1 MKNLFNFAK
10 KDFFIFAS
18 TYIAIILLVL
28 LCLFP
33 VCRAFEVSEQKQ
45 ALAEIRD
52 YASSMLGELDLQES
66 SIFHTTRNLYSD
78 RDFTSIYY
86 DSTRSTSSSLFYD
99 MTRLQK
105 RIRLYYQNLEY
116 VQDVLVYLPKFN
128 YVLTQNYIF
137 DNRDSFYSYI
147 KSDTFG
153 KTSDWLEDFP
163 LNNTGIS
170 FYSDELTDYV
180 SSGEK
185 RKSLN
190 FSYYFP
196 MYGDAN
202 VRMLVIVQL
211 DPDAVARSFLSSS
224 VADYG
229 FAILKNADGT
239 VLAQHNLPDQFS
251 SNDWKLLDLRQ
262 SSQGYLT
269 IGIKNTYFK
278 PIHQAAVR
286 LIIADMGIALLLGT
300 ATAIYFAHRRSRP
313 IERILQIIQD
323 MDRKPDR
330 HNSFVEIEDTVLNL
344 IQEISRCK
352 TTIGTLDSIVADGLK
367 EKLFISGIDS
377 DQEKISFHQY
387 FGDFST
393 SMCVIV
399 FSLPETLP
407 TDSCISRNDL
417 LSGQFLQ
424 LGHGQDIFY
433 GTENQLFCL
442 TEAAPELPDLLRE
455 RLKFLRETYHVSLKA
470 GISNQFQDITYAQH
484 AATQAKRRLS
494 AGYHIDGVFVFT
506 HTHSSRAIRSL
517 ISIQELDNLQRAL
530 LGGKRQNA
538 DRILEL
544 LHQTISQTEQ
554 DPVELRQMFFSL
566 RSVYAAVCSQFSLE
580 AERNGETRFHAPI
593 LPNDLD
599 EYDLDSVYTVF
610 LKLNE
615 ELQQQYDIIMTRTA
629 RNLGTEILSYID
641 QNYTDPDL
649 CAGSIADAFH
659 ISEKYVFQ
667 LLKASCSETLNDRII
682 RLRLETGIRLLETT
696 DLTVTAI
703 AKQVGFSSSNT
714 MYKVFMRVKGVS
726 PSSYRVKEI

>member
-1 MKNLFNFAK
+1 M
-10 KDFFIFAS
+10 
-18 TYIAIILLVL
+18 
-28 LCLFP
+28 
-33 VCRAFEVSEQKQ
+33 
-45 ALAEIRD
+45 
-52 YASSMLGELDLQES
+52 
-66 SIFHTTRNLYSD
+66 
-78 RDFTSIYY
+78 
-86 DSTRSTSSSLFYD
+86 
-99 MTRLQK
+99 
-105 RIRLYYQNLEY
+105 
-116 VQDVLVYLPKFN
+116 
-128 YVLTQNYIF
+128 
-137 DNRDSFYSYI
+137 
-147 KSDTFG
+147 
-153 KTSDWLEDFP
+153 
-163 LNNTGIS
+163 
-170 FYSDELTDYV
+170 
-180 SSGEK
+180 
-185 RKSLN
+185 
-190 FSYYFP
+190 
-196 MYGDAN
+196 
-202 VRMLVIVQL
+202 
-211 DPDAVARSFLSSS
+211 
-224 VADYG
+224 
-229 FAILKNADGT
+229 
-239 VLAQHNLPDQFS
+239 
-251 SNDWKLLDLRQ
+251 
-262 SSQGYLT
+262 
-269 IGIKNTYFK
+269 
-278 PIHQAAVR
+278 
-286 LIIADMGIALLLGT
+286 
-300 ATAIYFAHRRSRP
+300 
-313 IERILQIIQD
+313 
-323 MDRKPDR
+323 
-330 HNSFVEIEDTVLNL
+330 
-344 IQEISRCK
+344 
-352 TTIGTLDSIVADGLK
+352 
-367 EKLFISGIDS
+367 
-377 DQEKISFHQY
+377 
-387 FGDFST
+387 
-393 SMCVIV
+393 IV

-484 AATQAKRRLS
+484 AAIQAKRRLS

-530 LGGKRQNA
+530 LSGKRQNA

>member
-1 MKNLFNFAK
+1 
-10 KDFFIFAS
+10 
-18 TYIAIILLVL
+18 
-28 LCLFP
+28 
-33 VCRAFEVSEQKQ
+33 
-45 ALAEIRD
+45 
-52 YASSMLGELDLQES
+52 
-66 SIFHTTRNLYSD
+66 
-78 RDFTSIYY
+78 
-86 DSTRSTSSSLFYD
+86 
-99 MTRLQK
+99 
-105 RIRLYYQNLEY
+105 
-116 VQDVLVYLPKFN
+116 
-128 YVLTQNYIF
+128 
-137 DNRDSFYSYI
+137 
-147 KSDTFG
+147 
-153 KTSDWLEDFP
+153 
-163 LNNTGIS
+163 
-170 FYSDELTDYV
+170 
-180 SSGEK
+180 
-185 RKSLN
+185 
-190 FSYYFP
+190 
-196 MYGDAN
+196 
-202 VRMLVIVQL
+202 
-211 DPDAVARSFLSSS
+211 
-224 VADYG
+224 
-229 FAILKNADGT
+229 
-239 VLAQHNLPDQFS
+239 
-251 SNDWKLLDLRQ
+251 
-262 SSQGYLT
+262 
-269 IGIKNTYFK
+269 
-278 PIHQAAVR
+278 
-286 LIIADMGIALLLGT
+286 MGIALLLGT

-323 MDRKPDR
+323 MNRKPDR

-352 TTIGTLDSIVADGLK
+352 TTIGTLDSMVADGLK

-387 FGDFST
+387 FGNFST

-417 LSGQFLQ
+417 LSGQFLP

-442 TEAAPELPDLLRE
+442 TKAAPELPDLLRE

-599 EYDLDSVYTVF
+599 EYDLNSVYTVF

-682 RLRLETGIRLLETT
+682 RLRLEAGIRLLETT

>member
-239 VLAQHNLPDQFS
+239 VLAQHNLPEQFS

-278 PIHQAAVR
+278 FTPS
-286 LIIADMGIALLLGT
+286 
-300 ATAIYFAHRRSRP
+300 FRSHP
-313 IERILQIIQD
+313 
-323 MDRKPDR
+323 
-330 HNSFVEIEDTVLNL
+330 
-344 IQEISRCK
+344 
-352 TTIGTLDSIVADGLK
+352 
-367 EKLFISGIDS
+367 
-377 DQEKISFHQY
+377 
-387 FGDFST
+387 
-393 SMCVIV
+393 
-399 FSLPETLP
+399 
-407 TDSCISRNDL
+407 
-417 LSGQFLQ
+417 
-424 LGHGQDIFY
+424 
-433 GTENQLFCL
+433 
-442 TEAAPELPDLLRE
+442 
-455 RLKFLRETYHVSLKA
+455 
-470 GISNQFQDITYAQH
+470 
-484 AATQAKRRLS
+484 
-494 AGYHIDGVFVFT
+494 
-506 HTHSSRAIRSL
+506 
-517 ISIQELDNLQRAL
+517 
-530 LGGKRQNA
+530 
-538 DRILEL
+538 
-544 LHQTISQTEQ
+544 
-554 DPVELRQMFFSL
+554 
-566 RSVYAAVCSQFSLE
+566 SV
-580 AERNGETRFHAPI
+580 
-593 LPNDLD
+593 
-599 EYDLDSVYTVF
+599 
-610 LKLNE
+610 
-615 ELQQQYDIIMTRTA
+615 
-629 RNLGTEILSYID
+629 
-641 QNYTDPDL
+641 
-649 CAGSIADAFH
+649 
-659 ISEKYVFQ
+659 
-667 LLKASCSETLNDRII
+667 
-682 RLRLETGIRLLETT
+682 
-696 DLTVTAI
+696 
-703 AKQVGFSSSNT
+703 
-714 MYKVFMRVKGVS
+714 KV
-726 PSSYRVKEI
+726 

>member
-137 DNRDSFYSYI
+137 DNRDSFYSYM

-163 LNNTGIS
+163 LNSTGIS

-180 SSGEK
+180 NSGEK

-224 VADYG
+224 AADYG

-239 VLAQHNLPDQFS
+239 VLAQHNLPD
-251 SNDWKLLDLRQ
+251 
-262 SSQGYLT
+262 
-269 IGIKNTYFK
+269 
-278 PIHQAAVR
+278 
-286 LIIADMGIALLLGT
+286 
-300 ATAIYFAHRRSRP
+300 
-313 IERILQIIQD
+313 
-323 MDRKPDR
+323 
-330 HNSFVEIEDTVLNL
+330 
-344 IQEISRCK
+344 
-352 TTIGTLDSIVADGLK
+352 
-367 EKLFISGIDS
+367 
-377 DQEKISFHQY
+377 
-387 FGDFST
+387 
-393 SMCVIV
+393 
-399 FSLPETLP
+399 
-407 TDSCISRNDL
+407 
-417 LSGQFLQ
+417 
-424 LGHGQDIFY
+424 
-433 GTENQLFCL
+433 
-442 TEAAPELPDLLRE
+442 
-455 RLKFLRETYHVSLKA
+455 
-470 GISNQFQDITYAQH
+470 
-484 AATQAKRRLS
+484 
-494 AGYHIDGVFVFT
+494 
-506 HTHSSRAIRSL
+506 
-517 ISIQELDNLQRAL
+517 
-530 LGGKRQNA
+530 
-538 DRILEL
+538 
-544 LHQTISQTEQ
+544 
-554 DPVELRQMFFSL
+554 
-566 RSVYAAVCSQFSLE
+566 
-580 AERNGETRFHAPI
+580 
-593 LPNDLD
+593 
-599 EYDLDSVYTVF
+599 
-610 LKLNE
+610 
-615 ELQQQYDIIMTRTA
+615 
-629 RNLGTEILSYID
+629 
-641 QNYTDPDL
+641 
-649 CAGSIADAFH
+649 
-659 ISEKYVFQ
+659 
-667 LLKASCSETLNDRII
+667 
-682 RLRLETGIRLLETT
+682 
-696 DLTVTAI
+696 
-703 AKQVGFSSSNT
+703 
-714 MYKVFMRVKGVS
+714 
-726 PSSYRVKEI
+726 